1 MKRLIACSL
10 GAALFFSC
18 NLATAATAPP
28 LPMRLGDAARPL
40 AYAVDLR
47 VDPDRTQHSGKV
59 TIELELTTPLQRLRL
74 HARKLR
80 ITTVSLQPEQGR
92 ALKGRASTADADSVY
107 LHFAKPLPAGRARL
121 TLAFEGQ
128 ISDKDVFGLF
138 RQREGGR
145 WYAFTQ
151 LEDVGAR
158 RAFPLFDE
166 PGWKVPWTLALTVPN
181 SQHAFANTPVLRE
194 SPAGAGWKRLE
205 FKPSPPMP
213 SYLLAFAVGPF
224 DVLQGAPAGTLPLRY
239 VTPRGKAGEATFA
252 AAVTPAIVERLQA
265 YFGQPH
271 PFEKLD
277 SLVIPLTDWFGAME
291 NAGLITYASRIM
303 LAQPGK
309 ESRELQRDY
318 VSTAAHEIAHQWFG
332 NYVTMGWWSDLWLN
346 ESFASWMGDK
356 ITAEVRPDWRWETST
371 QHARRAAMRGDR
383 LASARRVR
391 QPVLTPQD
399 LGTAFDEITYSKGQ
413 AVLAMFEGWL
423 GPEPMQ
429 AGVRRYMARHAWG
442 SASGDDF
449 MAALADG
456 DVELQRAFASFIDQ
470 PGIPKLT
477 MRLIC
482 EAGAA
487 RLQVEQERYRPLGMT
502 AGPPQLWQVPLLLRT
517 PAGTTRHWLKTAS
530 ESIALPDRDCP
541 AWLQANPGGQGYY
554 RALLTPE
561 RPAGERSV
569 NEWLALLDDQLAL
582 AQSGDLPLDR
592 LLALTAERS
601 ADPRREI
608 VEAVTRVLT
617 ELRPLLTPAQRPAF
631 AALWQRHYGALARR
645 LGWTVAAGDDED
657 SRLLRE
663 LLLPLMADAGQDA
676 GLRAQARELV
686 ARWLAA
692 AEGSAELDP
701 GLRAAL
707 LQSAA
712 IDGDAALFEAMLKRA
727 LGTPERR
734 LREDLL
740 QGLAW
745 FEAPALA
752 ERARRLLLDPRI
764 DLRELAPELLRR
776 QSRQPAL
783 APAVLAFVSEHHAA
797 MSRRIGGQAQAY
809 WPDQL
814 AQGCGRD
821 EADAL
826 QRLFGAKARAH
837 EAGPG
842 VLAKASERLRQCA
855 AFREAQGPALAQA
868 LDSLTPTASPVR

>member
-10 GAALFFSC
+10 SAVLFFTCS
-18 NLATAATAPP
+18 LATSAT

-40 AYAVDLR
+40 AYALDLR
-47 VDPDRTQHSGKV
+47 VDPDRARHSGKV
-59 TIELELTTPLQRLRL
+59 TIELELKAPLQRLRL
-74 HARKLR
+74 HAKQLR
-80 ITTVSLQPEQGR
+80 ISAVSLQPEQGG
-92 ALKGRASTADADSVY
+92 ALKGRAAKADADSVY
-107 LHFAKPLPAGRARL
+107 LQFSKPVPAGRARL

-166 PGWKVPWTLALTVPN
+166 PGWKVPWTLALTVPD
-181 SQHAFANTPVLRE
+181 SLQAFANMPVQRE

-213 SYLLAFAVGPF
+213 SYLVAFAVGPF
-224 DVLQGAPAGTLPLRY
+224 DVLQGAPAGALPLRY
-239 VTPRGKAGEATFA
+239 LTPQGKAGEATFA
-252 AAVTPAIVERLQA
+252 AQVTPAIVERVQA
-265 YFGQPH
+265 YFGLPH

-277 SLVIPLTDWFGAME
+277 SLVIPLTDWFSAME

-303 LAQPGK
+303 LAPPGE
-309 ESRELQRDY
+309 ESRVLQRDY

-332 NYVTMGWWSDLWLN
+332 NYVTMAWWSDLWLN

-356 ITAEVRPDWRWETST
+356 ITAELRPDWRWEVSG
-371 QHARRAAMRGDR
+371 QHARRSAMLGDR

-391 QPVLTPQD
+391 QPVDTPQD

-423 GPEPMQ
+423 GPDRIQ

-456 DVELQRAFASFIDQ
+456 DQELVRSFSSFIDQ

-482 EAGAA
+482 EAGGA
-487 RLQVEQERYRPLGMT
+487 RLHVQQSRHRPLGT
-502 AGPPQLWQVPLLLRT
+502 VGAASALWQVPLVLRT

-530 ESIALPDRDCP
+530 ETLALPDRDCP
-541 AWLQANPGGQGYY
+541 AWLQPNPGGQGYY
-554 RALLTPE
+554 RSLLADGLRAPE
-561 RPAGERSV
+561 LSV

-582 AQSGDLPLDR
+582 AQSGDVPLDQV
-592 LLALTAERS
+592 LALTAELA

-608 VEAVTRVLT
+608 VEAVARVLI
-617 ELRPLLTPAQRPAF
+617 ELRPLLAPAQRPAY
-631 AALWQRHYGALARR
+631 ARLWQRSYGALAHR
-645 LGWTVAAGDDED
+645 LGWAVQASDSED

-663 LLLPLMADAGQDA
+663 LLLPLLADAGQDPV
-676 GLRAQARELV
+676 LRAQARERV
-686 ARWLAA
+686 SAWLADPQA
-692 AEGSAELDP
+692 ASLDP
-701 GLRAAL
+701 GLRGAL

-712 IDGDAALFEAMLKRA
+712 IEGDAVMFDAMLKLA
-727 LGTPERR
+727 LGTPQRQ

-740 QGLAW
+740 QALAW

-752 ERARRLLLDPRI
+752 ERARRLLLDPRADI
-764 DLRELAPELLRR
+764 RELSPELLKRH
-776 QSRQPAL
+776 SRVPAL
-783 APAVLAFVSEHHAA
+783 APAMLSFVNRHDAA
-797 MSRRIGGQAQAY
+797 LRRRMASQAPAY
-809 WPDQL
+809 LPEQL
-814 AQGCGRD
+814 GQGCSVA

-826 QRLFGAKARAH
+826 QHQFGPKARAY

-842 VLAKASERLRQCA
+842 VLAKATERLRLCA
-855 AFREAQGPALAQA
+855 AFREAQGGA
-868 LDSLTPTASPVR
+868 LDAYLQRLL